1 MRENTDAES
10 RSVALR
16 WLTGSTGPLTLAL
29 LNCRGSKE
37 KTEMIKI
44 ILSIVFVLLIGP
56 RGVFAQTYFLHSYSG
71 TSSTQLAVWAAKD
84 LNLFSKYRLDVDF
97 VFIPGGA
104 RGMQALMGGSTHSS
118 DTDGVAPVH
127 AIARG
132 GDAVIVAGL
141 NNRTLFK
148 FVSQKEITDA
158 SQLRKKRIGVANF
171 GGSNEFA
178 VIMALKEWNIPREAV
193 TLVAAGGS
201 AVRLAAMEK
210 GGLDATVLPYDQ
222 ALMAT
227 RLGMRVLA
235 DIPDLVPN
243 FPDKVITMRRSFVQ
257 KERETAKRFLQA
269 VSEAI
274 YQVSISAE
282 KGTSVLRKRLAV
294 KDPKIIE
301 ENYNVYGR
309 IFAFPPRVGRKGLEG
324 VLEQVQLQTG
334 APKADFEVERFL
346 DESII
351 DELEREGFFKKISSD
366 RSR

>member
-1 MRENTDAES
+1 
-10 RSVALR
+10 
-16 WLTGSTGPLTLAL
+16 
-29 LNCRGSKE
+29 
-37 KTEMIKI
+37 MIKI

-56 RGVFAQTYFLHSYSG
+56 RGVFAQTHFLHSYSG

-178 VIMALKEWNIPREAV
+178 VIMALKEWNIQREAV

-334 APKADFEVERFL
+334 APKTDFELERFL

-366 RSR
+366 SSR